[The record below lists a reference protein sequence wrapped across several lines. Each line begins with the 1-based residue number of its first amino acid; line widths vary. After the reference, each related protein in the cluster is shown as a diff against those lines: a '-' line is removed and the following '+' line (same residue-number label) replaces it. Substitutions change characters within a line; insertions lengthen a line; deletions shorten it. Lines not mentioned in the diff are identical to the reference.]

1 MDDFVEF
8 FVKPGGS
15 TRIKEALEIL
25 SEPDI
30 DDIALEEALEPADP
44 SQKESWSRIFDAFGD
59 TLCRVEGEVV
69 ESEGVTVIEYAI
81 EGTDDVEELLYL
93 FMTVFYNAGA
103 EDIYAHY
110 KSLSDEQP
118 GYQVARI
125 ENGNLVL
132 VRVEDD
138 G

>member
-1 MDDFVEF
+1 MDEFVEF
-8 FVKPGGS
+8 FIKPGRS
-15 TRIKEALEIL
+15 TRIKAALEII

-30 DDIALEEALEPADP
+30 DNFALEEALEPTDP
-44 SQKESWSRIFDAFGD
+44 YNKESWSQLFDAFGD
-59 TLCRVEGEVV
+59 TLSRIEGEVV
-69 ESEGVTVIEYAI
+69 ESEGVTIIEYAI
-81 EGTDDVEELLYL
+81 EATDDVEELLYL
-93 FMTVFYNAGA
+93 FMTVFSDAGA